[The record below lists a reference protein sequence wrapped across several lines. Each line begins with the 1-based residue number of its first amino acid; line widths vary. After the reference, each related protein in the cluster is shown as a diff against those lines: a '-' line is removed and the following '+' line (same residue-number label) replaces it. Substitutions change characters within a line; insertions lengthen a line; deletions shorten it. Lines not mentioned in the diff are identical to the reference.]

1 MAPFYSL
8 VGNIIYH
15 TAIIHDLNVVTTIT
29 TDGHYAG
36 GMVGYVYHSASISNG
51 GQAIAV
57 ALQGRTL
64 YTDGRWNTLYYPNA
78 AMTIGSCRALF
89 RLGDN
94 ETIFSVRAFNLNFG
108 EDSEETGIKDL
119 RDLKDWKD
127 SAADAW
133 FTLDGRRL
141 SGKPSQCG
149 VYIHDGRKIAIQ

>member
-8 VGNIIYH
+8 VGNIIDH

-36 GMVGYVYHSASISNG
+36 GMVGYVYHSASISDNG
-51 GQAIAV
+51 DKSI
-57 ALQGRTL
+57 L
-64 YTDGRWNTLYYPNA
+64 YLGSSNTLYYPNA

-127 SAADAW
+127 SATDAW
-133 FTLDGRRL
+133 LTLDGRRL

>member
-8 VGNIIYH
+8 VGNIIDH

-57 ALQGRTL
+57 
-64 YTDGRWNTLYYPNA
+64 
-78 AMTIGSCRALF
+78 ALF

-133 FTLDGRRL
+133 LTLDGRRL

>member
-8 VGNIIYH
+8 VGNIIDH

-64 YTDGRWNTLYYPNA
+64 YTDGRWNTLCLP
-78 AMTIGSCRALF
+78 F
-89 RLGDN
+89 DLGDATADESHHFDGTPLEGFTVKELDTGN
-94 ETIFSVRAFNLNFG
+94 DYG
-108 EDSEETGIKDL
+108 EHVTGL
-119 RDLKDWKD
+119 EGLEGLC
-127 SAADAW
+127 S
-133 FTLDGRRL
+133 
-141 SGKPSQCG
+141 
-149 VYIHDGRKIAIQ
+149 